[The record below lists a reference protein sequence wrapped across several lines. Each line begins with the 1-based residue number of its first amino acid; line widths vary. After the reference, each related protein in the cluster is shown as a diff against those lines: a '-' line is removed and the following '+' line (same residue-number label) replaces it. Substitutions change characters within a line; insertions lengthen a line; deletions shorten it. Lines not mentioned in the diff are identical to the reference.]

1 MEVAGSDDE
10 YVWAPN
16 GAGSNGRV
24 DYSVVANSDTTVTLR
39 AEVETPSPGDD
50 SFYVWFD
57 GSDDD
62 NTNFWHVGTHTSFSW
77 RTVTVGRNQ
86 QPITFDLS
94 NGTHVLHIGVREDG
108 AKLKTVQIIGDAV
121 LSAMPCLRLAAS
133 RVCLDLG
140 QLWSDPSVSIVVQV
154 GLEQLGGWAQILRAL
169 LEPCGSGFSKSV

>member
-16 GAGSNGRV
+16 VGAGSNGRV

-39 AEVETPSPGDD
+39 AEIETRNPQDE
-50 SFYVWFD
+50 SFHVWFD

-62 NTNFWHVGTHTSFSW
+62 NTNDWHTGTHTSFSW
-77 RTVTVGRNQ
+77 RTV
-86 QPITFDLS
+86 PFTFDLS
-94 NGTHVLHIGVREDG
+94 SGTHVLHIGVREDG

-121 LSAMPCLRLAAS
+121 ISAMPCLRLAAS